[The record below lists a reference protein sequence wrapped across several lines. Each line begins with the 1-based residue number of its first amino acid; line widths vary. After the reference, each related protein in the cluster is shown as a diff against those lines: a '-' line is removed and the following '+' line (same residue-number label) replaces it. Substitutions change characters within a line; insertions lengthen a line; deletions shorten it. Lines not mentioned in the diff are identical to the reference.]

1 MPVALLALAIAAFG
15 IGTTEFV
22 MMGLLPEVATDMNVS
37 ISAAGGYI
45 SLYALGVVIGA
56 PLLTIAGMRV
66 RRKTMLLSM
75 LGLFI
80 AGNLLSAIAPTH
92 ESLLAARFVAG
103 LPHGTFFGI
112 GAVVAASL
120 VSRDKRG
127 RAISM
132 MFVGLTVA
140 NIVGVPVGTLLG
152 QAIDWRWTFGLVAL
166 IGAVA
171 LAAVS
176 ALVPRQAKPTEVSV
190 RGELSAFRRPQVW
203 LAFAVVVFGFAATFS
218 FYSYIKPLLVQVS
231 GYTPLAATVLLALF
245 GTGMTLGTVIGGR
258 LADRSPMRTLYV
270 FLTALAVV
278 LTMFTFT
285 AHNTVLVAVNVFLV
299 GVTGFAAIP
308 SIQARILDQ
317 AKEAPSL
324 GSASIQSTF
333 NIANSLGAYLGGL
346 VIAAGFGLISPSWVG
361 AVLALV
367 GLGFAV
373 LSGRLDRRGSW
384 DGSGDNNRSDG
395 GDHSGGR
402 DRSDGEDRSEGRT
415 RSGGSGTATGET
427 APAGVADST
436 GSRAAHAH

>member
-22 MMGLLPEVATDMNVS
+22 MMGLLPEVATDMDVT

-45 SLYALGVVIGA
+45 SLYALGVVVGA
-56 PLLTIAGMRV
+56 PLLTVAGMRV

-80 AGNLLSAIAPTH
+80 VGNLLSAFAPTH
-92 ESLLAARFVAG
+92 LSLLGARFIAG

-140 NIVGVPVGTLLG
+140 NIVGVPLGTLLG
-152 QAIDWRWTFGLVAL
+152 QAINWRWTFGFVAL

-171 LAAVS
+171 LLAVS
-176 ALVPRQAKPTEVSV
+176 ALVPRQAKPTEASL
-190 RGELSAFRRPQVW
+190 RGELTAFKRPQVW
-203 LAFAVVVFGFAATFS
+203 LAFAVVVFGFGAMFS
-218 FYSYIKPLLVQVS
+218 FYSYIKPLLIQVS
-231 GYTPLAATVLLALF
+231 GYTPVGATVLLALF

-258 LADRSPMRTLYV
+258 LADHSPMRTLYG
-270 FLTALAVV
+270 FLTALAIV
-278 LTMFTFT
+278 LMMFTFT
-285 AHNTVLVAVNVFLV
+285 AESTVLVAANVFLV
-299 GVTGFAAIP
+299 GLTGFAAIP

-346 VIAAGFGLISPSWVG
+346 VIAAGFGLIAPSWVG
-361 AVLALV
+361 ATLALV
-367 GLGFAV
+367 GLAFAV
-373 LSGRLDRRGSW
+373 LSGRLDRLGRAGTTVKAEAHGRHTATTQSSAEPV
-384 DGSGDNNRSDG
+384 DAGSGP
-395 GDHSGGR
+395 GD
-402 DRSDGEDRSEGRT
+402 RT
-415 RSGGSGTATGET
+415 G
-427 APAGVADST
+427 
-436 GSRAAHAH
+436 